1 MIAFDK
7 RAAAGIVAALDL
19 EETNRVLCE
28 HWLSLWPGDALPP
41 RAAFH
46 PAQLKPYLPSII
58 LFNVVPDVS
67 VTVRLA
73 GTRYNHILG
82 AELTGK
88 DWLAAA
94 SEQHRPVRL
103 QFFSAIA
110 RGAVAMDHRLL
121 AMSAGDDIV
130 VEEIL
135 LPFAAEANGVC
146 PVLVHVNLK
155 ATQYLKIKSIKQVL
169 SDPLDFKVMPLVRAA
184 AAVAA

>member
-7 RAAAGIVAALDL
+7 RAAAETIASLHL
-19 EETNRVLCE
+19 EDTNRVLCA
-28 HWLSLWPGDALPP
+28 HWLSLWLGDALPP

-46 PAQLKPYLPSII
+46 PAQLKPYLPNII

-94 SEQHRPVRL
+94 SEQHRATRL
-103 QFFSAIA
+103 KLFSAIA

-121 AMSAGDDIV
+121 AMSVGADIV

-146 PVLVHVNLK
+146 PVLVHVNLM
-155 ATQYLKIKSIKQVL
+155 ATQYLKIKSISQVL
-169 SDPLDFKVMPLVRAA
+169 SDPLDFKLVPLARAA
-184 AAVAA
+184 QAVAA